1 MPSKPYAKTGSSR
14 KPKIVVDSVHGD
26 ICPSDL
32 EWKIID
38 TPSFQR
44 LRKLKQLQ
52 MSHFV
57 YPNATHTR
65 FAHSLGVLKV
75 MQRILSHVKVGR
87 RDAED
92 LRLAALMHD
101 IGHYPYSH
109 LLEGVD
115 RVILTE
121 EHLD

>member
-1 MPSKPYAKTGSSR
+1 MMPSEPSGSSESFR
-14 KPKIVVDSVHGD
+14 EPRMVVDSVHGD
-26 ICPSDL
+26 IRPSPL

-52 MSHFV
+52 MSEFV

-65 FAHSLGVLKV
+65 FAHCLGVLKV
-75 MQRILSHVKVGR
+75 MQRILENVSVRHQDR
-87 RDAED
+87 EE

-101 IGHYPYSH
+101 IGHYPYS
-109 LLEGVD
+109 
-115 RVILTE
+115 
-121 EHLD
+121 